1 MLCRLRVY
9 PLCCKAEC
17 PTAVS
22 SVADGRRTM
31 GMTAVGRA
39 ADGRRTITL

>member
-1 MLCRLRVY
+1 MLCRLWVY

-17 PTAVS
+17 PAAVS

-31 GMTAVGRA
+31 GMTAAGRA
-39 ADGRRTITL
+39 ADGRRTMTL